1 MTSCRIVY
9 LLLLSVFCFCSPK
22 GYAQTIY
29 FQQDFSAGG
38 TPASYINA
46 APNNTQFNGIGGGT
60 SLLVNIVN
68 NALEF
73 DRQVDNTTRGYAV
86 RTTDF
91 SPTPSSLYIQF
102 RFRVL
107 STSKPGAN
115 AVKFYVGSGF
125 SNSPTPPTN
134 AQVYARFAID
144 IQNSTDFQMN
154 PLPNGGGA
162 ANSTQTF
169 TGWQTVTFILNKAS
183 SLLKY
188 LTPAGSLEQQPID
201 TYDLWVG
208 SEKVFNDQAVLTASQ
223 TLTDFKLGFD
233 DGISKIQV
241 DDFLIRD
248 ISGALPVTLLSFA
261 AKPAGDRVQLSWAT
275 TSEQDASH
283 FIVER
288 SADLGE
294 YMFIDQVS
302 AKGTTDSRQYYSA
315 VDRMPLPG
323 NNYYRLRQVDRNGTS
338 YSFNPVS
345 AVIESNNLVMEIF
358 PNPVDPARI
367 HMRLWNADEATIE
380 LRTLTGQRIDATL
393 QRRPGEADL
402 IPHQPLPTGVYLIE
416 LRTNG
421 QKRASTILVP

>member
-1 MTSCRIVY
+1 MAY
-9 LLLLSVFCFCSPK
+9 LRTVCLLLSALCFCASVL
-22 GYAQTIY
+22 YAQTVY

-46 APNNTQFNGIGGGT
+46 TPDDTQFNGVGGGT
-60 SLLVNIVN
+60 SLPVNIVN

-73 DRQVDNTTRGYAV
+73 DRQVDNTTRGYAI

-115 AVKFYVGSGF
+115 AIKFYVGSGF

-144 IQNSTDFQMN
+144 IQNNTDFQMN
-154 PLPNGGGA
+154 PLPSGGGA
-162 ANSTQTF
+162 ANGPQTF
-169 TGWQTVTFILNKAS
+169 SGWQTVTFILNKAS

-223 TLTDFKLGFD
+223 TMTDFKLGFD

-248 ISGALPVTLLSFA
+248 VSGALPVSLLSFT
-261 AKPAGDRVQLSWAT
+261 AKPAGDRVQLNWAT
-275 TSEQDASH
+275 TSEQNASH

-294 YMFIDQVS
+294 YTFIDQVS
-302 AKGTTDSRQYYSA
+302 AKGTTDSRQYYGV
-315 VDRMPLPG
+315 VDRQPLPG
-323 NNYYRLRQVDRNGTS
+323 NNYYRLRQVDRDGTT
-338 YSFNPVS
+338 YMFKPVA
-345 AVIESNNLVMEIF
+345 AVVQAEELLMEVY
-358 PNPVDPARI
+358 PNPVDPSRI
-367 HMRLWNADEATIE
+367 RVRLWNADEATIE
-380 LRTLTGQRIDATL
+380 LRTLTGQRIDTSL

-402 IPHQPLPTGVYLIE
+402 IPRQPLPTGIYLLE
-416 LRTNG
+416 LRMNG
-421 QKRASTILVP
+421 QRRVCTVLVP